1 MARHGKFDKLDKATL
16 TMVAASSSSG
26 SEEQL
31 LEDISDDA
39 FSLKNIL
46 GNNHDS
52 LEHPGANDL
61 SPKGWDEESSEKFAS
76 EGFCVE
82 CEGTTV
88 RIS

>member
-1 MARHGKFDKLDKATL
+1 
-16 TMVAASSSSG
+16 MVAYSSSG

-31 LEDISDDA
+31 LEDIADDT

-52 LEHPGANDL
+52 LEHPGANNV
-61 SPKGWDEESSEKFAS
+61 SAEGWDEESSENFAP

-82 CEGTTV
+82 CEGMSV
-88 RIS
+88 SIS